1 MDFKQAKRNRKFDHW
16 IIISLLCSLVLGLNF
31 LVSKVEM
38 QVDLTPDSKYSLSK
52 ESLALLDK
60 MQNPI
65 DIVITLK
72 DENRL
77 PKIIQK
83 LLHDL
88 NLLLDS
94 FEYAQSSRPIRV
106 YRVDVDSPKAPFGLL
121 ERYKISEPNLIV
133 VATPKG
139 GKKTIF
145 RYDEFDGTN
154 PYDLSQSFRSRDAQA
169 RQAIFESGFY
179 AEWKESGRG
188 LLEPT
193 KFRGEAT
200 IMKAILELT
209 SKPDQRRVAYFT
221 RGHGEKSPADVSV
234 EKGYSEFRT
243 MLEDRNLDVSTI
255 DLSLMNTLPEDAKFV
270 IIADPKGTF
279 QDKEISMLRKFLNQ
293 ENGRILVAIDPVE
306 EISMLDRPAFG
317 LRPLLKEWG
326 IRCHDMIIHDPTREN
341 FDIFSGSYSLRTYS
355 KDQSHP
361 VVKQLMA
368 QEMSI
373 QTDQSRPVEI
383 ERKQDGDFLLNELIY
398 SSKTSWAL
406 SKWREREKPLK
417 KNALLDLD
425 GPVPVIAISQKRKRP
440 NYQRFDTNEGKLA
453 VIGCSGI
460 LANQF
465 LKKYSSNQLL
475 GQNLINW
482 LKGSEELLDIPPKS
496 LNEFNI
502 SMTASEFEQW
512 LYSLAIVPASIAL
525 LGIFVGWLRKEL

>member
-1 MDFKQAKRNRKFDHW
+1 MNFKQAKRNRKFDHW

-52 ESLALLDK
+52 ESLARLDK

-88 NLLLDS
+88 TLLLDS
-94 FEYAQSSRPIRV
+94 FEYAQSSQPIRV
-106 YRVDVDSPKAPFGLL
+106 HRVDVDSPKAPFGLL

-221 RGHGEKSPADVSV
+221 RGHGEKSPADVSI

-255 DLSLMNTLPEDAKFV
+255 DLSLKNTLPEDAKFV

-279 QDKEISMLRKFLNQ
+279 QDKEISMLRKFLNH
-293 ENGRILVAIDPVE
+293 ENGRILVSIDPVE

-326 IRCHDMIIHDPTREN
+326 IRCHDMIIHDPKREN

-361 VVKQLMA
+361 VVKQLMT

-425 GPVPVIAISQKRKRP
+425 GPVPIIAISQKRKSP

-460 LANQF
+460 LANKF

-482 LKGSEELLDIPPKS
+482 LKGSEELLDIPPKT

-502 SMTASEFEQW
+502 SMTTSEFEQW
-512 LYSLAIVPASIAL
+512 LYSLAIVPASIAM

>member
-16 IIISLLCSLVLGLNF
+16 IIISLLFSLVLGLNF

-65 DIVITLK
+65 DIVISLK

-279 QDKEISMLRKFLNQ
+279 QDKEIAMLRQFLNH

-326 IRCHDMIIHDPTREN
+326 IRCHDMIIHDPTIEN

-383 ERKQDGDFLLNELIY
+383 ERKQEGDFLLNELIY

-425 GPVPVIAISQKRKRP
+425 GPVPVMAISQKRKRP
-440 NYQRFDTNEGKLA
+440 NYQRFDKNEGKLA

-482 LKGSEELLDIPPKS
+482 LKGSEELLDIPPKT

-502 SMTASEFEQW
+502 SMTTSEFEQW

>member
-38 QVDLTPDSKYSLSK
+38 QVDLTPDSKYSLSR

-94 FEYAQSSRPIRV
+94 FEYAQSSRSIRV

-200 IMKAILELT
+200 IMKSILELA

-255 DLSLMNTLPEDAKFV
+255 DLSLMNTLPEDAKLV

-279 QDKEISMLRKFLNQ
+279 QDKEISMLRKFLNH

-326 IRCHDMIIHDPTREN
+326 IRCHDMIIHDPAREN

-361 VVKQLMA
+361 MVKQLMA

-482 LKGSEELLDIPPKS
+482 LKGSEELLDIPPKT

-502 SMTASEFEQW
+502 SMTTSEFEQW
-512 LYSLAIVPASIAL
+512 LYSLAIVPASFAL